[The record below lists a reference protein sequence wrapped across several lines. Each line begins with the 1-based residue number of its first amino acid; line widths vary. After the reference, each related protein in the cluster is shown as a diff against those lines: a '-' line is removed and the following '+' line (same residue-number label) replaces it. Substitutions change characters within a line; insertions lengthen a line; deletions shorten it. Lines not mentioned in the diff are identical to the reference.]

1 LCRVGEGFATK
12 NGERRMNDV
21 RCINC
26 SKIIAKSPHNLST
39 TVIFCC
45 EGCGATWAMKKKWG
59 GA

>member
-1 LCRVGEGFATK
+1 
-12 NGERRMNDV
+12 MNDV